1 MEVLAM
7 TKKVNKDNTAI
18 MGNANKLTKKSI
30 DFMRQRYV
38 AIFISALL
46 LIASSVSLVINGLQ
60 LGLDFT
66 GGLQVEAEFAEPAEL
81 EKIRSALVTAGF
93 DNAVV
98 AYFGSEQNIKV
109 TLQRDLEIGIEEK
122 ITEVLASTT
131 SSNVTLK
138 QLEYVGPQIGSEL
151 RDQGGI
157 GMLFALTIVMLYVA
171 VRFQYKFSLG
181 AVTALIH
188 DVIIVLGVFSL
199 FKLNFDL
206 TVLAAVLAVIGYSLN
221 DTIVVSDRIRE
232 NFRKIRKGTP
242 VDIINISLTQTLGR
256 TIITSATTLLV
267 LLALFFTGGEL
278 IRGFSTALII
288 GILVGTY
295 SSIYVAANML
305 LLLHIDKEDLMLPEK
320 EGAEPLD
327 SPTN

>member
-1 MEVLAM
+1 MI
-7 TKKVNKDNTAI
+7 KKVNKDNTAI
-18 MGNANKLTKKSI
+18 MENTKKLTNKSI
-30 DFMRQRYV
+30 DFMHQRYV
-38 AIFISALL
+38 AIIISTALL
-46 LIASSVSLVINGLQ
+46 LSSLISLTLNGLQ

-66 GGLQVEAEFAEPAEL
+66 GGLQIEAEFAEPAEL
-81 EKIRSALVTAGF
+81 EKIRSSLVTAGF

-98 AYFGSEQNIKV
+98 AYFGSEKNIKV
-109 TLQRDLEIGIEEK
+109 TLQQDLETGIEEK

-131 SSNVTLK
+131 SANITLK
-138 QLEYVGPQIGSEL
+138 QLEYVGPQIGNEL

-157 GMLFALTIVMLYVA
+157 GMLFALAIVMLYVA

-221 DTIVVSDRIRE
+221 DTIVVFDRIRE
-232 NFRKIRKGTP
+232 NFRKIRRGTP
-242 VDIINISLTQTLGR
+242 VDIINISLTQTLDR
-256 TIITSATTLLV
+256 TIITSGTTLLV

-278 IRGFSTALII
+278 IRGFSIALII
-288 GILVGTY
+288 GISVGTY
-295 SSIYVAANML
+295 SSIYIAASML

-320 EGAEPLD
+320 EGVETVD
-327 SPTN
+327 SLTN

>member
-1 MEVLAM
+1 MI
-7 TKKVNKDNTAI
+7 KKVNKDNTSI
-18 MGNANKLTKKSI
+18 MENTKKLTNKSI
-30 DFMRQRYV
+30 DFMHQRYV
-38 AIFISALL
+38 AIIISAALL
-46 LIASSVSLVINGLQ
+46 LSSLISLTLNGLQ

-66 GGLQVEAEFAEPAEL
+66 GGLQIEAEFAEPAEL
-81 EKIRSALVTAGF
+81 EKIRSSLVTAGF

-98 AYFGSEQNIKV
+98 AYFGSEKNIKV
-109 TLQRDLEIGIEEK
+109 TLQQDLETGIEEK

-131 SSNVTLK
+131 SANITLK
-138 QLEYVGPQIGSEL
+138 QLEYVGPQIGNEL

-157 GMLFALTIVMLYVA
+157 GMLFALAIVMLYVA

-221 DTIVVSDRIRE
+221 DTIVVFDRIRE
-232 NFRKIRKGTP
+232 NFRKIRKATP
-242 VDIINISLTQTLGR
+242 VDIINISLTQTLDR
-256 TIITSATTLLV
+256 TIITSGTTLLV

-278 IRGFSTALII
+278 IRGFSIALII
-288 GILVGTY
+288 GISVGTY
-295 SSIYVAANML
+295 SSIYIAASML

-320 EGAEPLD
+320 EGVETVD
-327 SPTN
+327 SLTN

>member
-1 MEVLAM
+1 MI
-7 TKKVNKDNTAI
+7 KKVNKDNTAI
-18 MGNANKLTKKSI
+18 MENTKKLTNKSI
-30 DFMRQRYV
+30 DFMHQRYV
-38 AIFISALL
+38 AIIISTALL
-46 LIASSVSLVINGLQ
+46 LSSLISLTLNGLQ

-66 GGLQVEAEFAEPAEL
+66 GGLQIEAEFAEPAEL
-81 EKIRSALVTAGF
+81 EKIRSSLVTAGF

-98 AYFGSEQNIKV
+98 AYFGSEKNIKV
-109 TLQRDLEIGIEEK
+109 TLQQDLETGIEEK

-131 SSNVTLK
+131 SANITLK
-138 QLEYVGPQIGSEL
+138 QLEYVGPQIGNEL

-157 GMLFALTIVMLYVA
+157 GMLFALAIVMLYVA

-221 DTIVVSDRIRE
+221 DTIVVFDRIRE
-232 NFRKIRKGTP
+232 NFRKIRRGTP

-256 TIITSATTLLV
+256 TIITSGTTLLV

-278 IRGFSTALII
+278 IRGFSIALII
-288 GILVGTY
+288 GISVGTY
-295 SSIYVAANML
+295 SSIYIAASML

-320 EGAEPLD
+320 EGVETVD
-327 SPTN
+327 SLTN